1 MKSAWVTGAAGFIG
15 SHLVRRLAHNGRNVC
30 GIDLAPCSP
39 QLTDCVTAWKTGSLE
54 LDRLADLAGET
65 GLPEVIFHLAGGSS
79 VGTSLAEPHA
89 DFNSTVIGTVQLLE
103 WVRAFAPSVPIVLV
117 SSAAVYG
124 DLHVGPI
131 AEDAAT
137 KPFSPYGAHKFAME
151 TICRGWAGSFGLS
164 AVVVRLFS
172 VYGPG
177 LKKQLLWDLCTRLE
191 SHPKDVVLGGTG
203 EELRDWTHVDDVVR
217 ALDVAAR
224 FATPHV
230 PIINAGTGEAGSVR
244 QIAERVL
251 HNFGREPDC
260 LSFSGTGRPGDPFS
274 LLGKPSILDG
284 EGFAW
289 DIDVEAGIDDY
300 VRWFKAQGS
309 VD

>member
-39 QLTDCVTAWKTGSLE
+39 QLTDYVTDWKTGSLE
-54 LDRLADLAGET
+54 LDRLSELAGET

-79 VGTSLAEPHA
+79 VGSSLAEPHA

-124 DLHVGPI
+124 DLHAGPI

-151 TICRGWAGSFGLS
+151 TIYRGWAGSFGLS

-172 VYGPG
+172 VYGSG
-177 LKKQLLWDLCTRLE
+177 LRKQLLWDLCTRLE
-191 SHPKDVVLGGTG
+191 SNPHDVVLGGTG
-203 EELRDWTHVDDVVR
+203 DELRDWTHVDDVVR
-217 ALDVAAR
+217 ALDVATR
-224 FATPHV
+224 FATPQV

-244 QIAERVL
+244 QVAERVL
-251 HNFGREPDC
+251 HNFGRKPGC
-260 LSFSGTGRPGDPFS
+260 LSFSGASRPGDPFS
-274 LLGKPSILDG
+274 LLGKPGILDV
-284 EGFAW
+284 EGFTW
-289 DIDVEAGIDDY
+289 SIDIEAGIDDY
-300 VRWFKAQGS
+300 VRWFKAQGR

>member
-15 SHLVRRLAHNGRNVC
+15 SHLVRRLAHDGRNVC

-39 QLTDCVTAWKTGSLE
+39 QLTDSVSAWKTGPLE
-54 LDRLADLAGET
+54 LDRLSELAGET

-79 VGTSLAEPHA
+79 VGSSLAEPYA
-89 DFNSTVIGTVQLLE
+89 DFNSTVIGTLQLLE

-131 AEDAAT
+131 AEDAGT

-191 SHPKDVVLGGTG
+191 SDPQDVVLGGTG
-203 EELRDWTHVDDVVR
+203 AELRDWTHVDDVVR

-230 PIINAGTGEAGSVR
+230 PIINAGTGKAGSVR

-251 HNFGREPDC
+251 HNFGKKPDC

-274 LLGKPSILDG
+274 LLGKPSTLDG

-289 DIDVEAGIDDY
+289 DIDVEVGIDDY
-300 VRWFKAQGS
+300 VRWFKAPGS